1 MELQD
6 KLSKILEPL
15 DAPIVPS
22 ENFKPAAVLI
32 PIFSDSERILFTL
45 RTQIVR
51 HHQGQISFPG
61 GKYDEEDGNLKTTAL
76 RETFEEVGI
85 SKENI
90 TLVGRLNPSIT
101 ISNYFVMPFVG
112 IVKEYTPLRINNL
125 EVEHCF
131 LAPISELM
139 KSENYLMGD
148 FNGLQLPFYKYK
160 SFRIWG
166 VTGGILTDLF
176 RRIQS

>member
-1 MELQD
+1 MD
-6 KLSKILEPL
+6 THKKLRNIVDPL
-15 DAPIVPS
+15 DAPIEPIK
-22 ENFKPAAVLI
+22 NLKLAAVLI
-32 PIFSDSERILFTL
+32 PIFSESERILFTL

-61 GKYDEEDGNLKTTAL
+61 GRYEEEDMNLQTTAL

-85 SKENI
+85 SNDKI

-101 ISNYFVMPFVG
+101 ISNYYVLPFVG
-112 IVKEYTPLRINNL
+112 LVEENTPIRINNL

-131 LAPISELM
+131 LAPITELM
-139 KSENYLMGD
+139 KPESNVMGD
-148 FNGLQLPFYKYK
+148 FEGLQLPYYSYKNYK
-160 SFRIWG
+160 IWG

-176 RRIQS
+176 RRLKS

>member
-1 MELQD
+1 MELLERL
-6 KLSKILEPL
+6 KTVLEPL

-32 PIFSDSERILFTL
+32 LISSESERILFTL

-61 GKYDEEDGNLKTTAL
+61 GKYDEEDKNLKNTAL

-85 SKENI
+85 SKDNI
-90 TLVGRLNPSIT
+90 ILIGRLNPSIT

-112 IVKEYTPLRINNL
+112 IVEENTPLRINNL

-139 KSENYLMGD
+139 KEDNYLMGD
-148 FNGLQLPFYKYK
+148 FNGLQLPYYKYK
-160 SFRIWG
+160 NYKIWG

-176 RRIQS
+176 RRLKF